1 MRLTRLS
8 ICLLPLVLVAC
19 STVRVAPTGP
29 QPGQS
34 DMSAPVREDRAH
46 TDTFPEADS
55 DGYRPPAS
63 VAVLLPMTG
72 SLAAAAAGVRDGFL
86 AAYYA
91 EGRRRPIVKFYDTH
105 GTGGGAQSA
114 VDRARAEGAQMIIGP
129 LGRDEVSA
137 VVAGADGSIP
147 IITLNRG
154 SKSPPL
160 GTSSFALLPDEE
172 GAAAADR
179 LADRGLTS
187 ILVFSNPSDNSR
199 RAVAAFR
206 DALRKRGGE
215 VVSDIAIAGDTPDL
229 TARLSALQAAPNPPQ
244 AVLLA
249 LDAGQGRSIAA
260 QLKASKLAGLPRM
273 ATSLIL
279 NGANARADV
288 ELDGTEYPEL
298 PWLLDQGG
306 GLPDADAL
314 ARSLPSA
321 RGPSQRLFAFGA
333 DAWRL
338 CAWFDHLYNEPG
350 ESIRGATGSLRIDIS
365 GPVRRTPG
373 WAVFTG
379 GRGRASTQAVRAP
392 DARPPA
398 R

>member
-1 MRLTRLS
+1 MRLTHLS
-8 ICLLPLVLVAC
+8 LCLSLLMLAAC
-19 STVRVAPTGP
+19 STVRVAPAP
-29 QPGQS
+29 QSGQS
-34 DMSAPVREDRAH
+34 DMTAPVRDDRAR
-46 TDTFPEADS
+46 TDSFPRADS

-63 VAVLLPMTG
+63 VAVLLPMSG
-72 SLAAAAAGVRDGFL
+72 NLAAASAGVRDGFL

-91 EGRRRPIVKFYDTH
+91 EGRRRPTVKFYDTH

-114 VDRARAEGAQMIIGP
+114 VERARADGAQMIIGP

-137 VVAGADGSIP
+137 VLAGADGSIP
-147 IITLNRG
+147 IVTLNRG
-154 SKSPPL
+154 SKAPPL
-160 GTSSFALLPDEE
+160 GTTSFALLPDEE
-172 GAAAADR
+172 GAAGAER
-179 LADRGLTS
+179 LADRGLKS
-187 ILVFSNPSDNSR
+187 VLVFSNQTDNSQ

-206 DALRKRGGE
+206 EALRKRGGE
-215 VVSDIAIAGDTPDL
+215 VVSDIAISGDTTDL

-260 QLKASKLAGLPRM
+260 QLKTSKLAGLPRM

-279 NGANARADV
+279 NGANARSDV
-288 ELDGTEYPEL
+288 ELDGIEYPEL

-306 GLPDADAL
+306 GLPDPDAL

-350 ESIRGATGSLRIDIS
+350 ASIRGATGSLRIDIS
-365 GPVRRTPG
+365 GPVRRTPA
-373 WAVFTG
+373 WAVFSN
-379 GRGRASTQAVRAP
+379 GRGRASTLPVRAP